1 MAKHESC
8 QIDDRNVIGY
18 SPLMLPHDLKSTVPL
33 TKGSYGTVEGCRES
47 IKAILNGKDERTLLV
62 IGPCSIHDIDV
73 AKDYADRLNA
83 LRKEVEG
90 TFVITERTY
99 FEKPRTTVG
108 WKGLINEP
116 HLDGQEKVNEGLV
129 IARKVLAYNAKI
141 GLPSATEFLDPFTP
155 QWIADLI
162 SWAGIGARTVQSPTH
177 RQMASGLSMPVGFKN
192 GTTGDVQV
200 AIDAVIAASK
210 PQWFFGL
217 DQSGKPSVVRARGN
231 PDTHIVLRGGK
242 SGANYDTASVKVVQE
257 MLRKHNLPPKVMIDC
272 SHGNSGKD
280 YTLQP
285 AVFENVIKQI
295 SEGNKGIMGIML
307 ESNINLGRQDI
318 PKDQKALQYGVSV
331 TDACIG
337 WDTTER
343 IVMDA
348 YRKLR

>member
-1 MAKHESC
+1 MAKHESY
-8 QIDDRNVIGY
+8 QIEDRNVIGY
-18 SPLMLPHDLKSTVPL
+18 SPLMLPHDLKSAVPL
-33 TKGSYGTVEGCRES
+33 TKGAYETVEVGRES
-47 IKAILNGKDERTLLV
+47 IKSILNGSDERTLLV
-62 IGPCSIHDIDV
+62 LGPCSIHDLEV
-73 AKDYADRLNA
+73 AKDYADRLNK
-83 LRKEVEG
+83 LRKKVAD
-90 TFVITERTY
+90 TFIIAERTY

-162 SWAGIGARTVQSPTH
+162 SLAGIGARTVQSPTH

-231 PDTHIVLRGGK
+231 ADTHIVLRGGK
-242 SGANYDTASVKVVQE
+242 SGTNYDSASIKGAQK
-257 MLRKHNLPPKVMIDC
+257 MLMKHNLSPKVMVDC

-285 AVFENVIKQI
+285 AVFENVIEQI
-295 SEGNKGIMGIML
+295 SEGNKGIMGIMF
-307 ESNINLGRQDI
+307 ESNINPGRQDI
-318 PKDQKALQYGVSV
+318 PKDPKTLKYGVSV

-337 WDTTER
+337 WGTTEKL
-343 IVMDA
+343 VMDA
-348 YRKLR
+348 CERLQ